1 MHVLTPILC
10 GHWDEPSEQAAAP
23 SAEGFLHTR
32 RPADQ
37 ASQTSQGRDN
47 RLIRRRWSL
56 LAGRSWLFKMN
67 RDMEGEGRNWADFG
81 ERRPEAVR
89 VSPTPAMGTAR
100 WAALQPGV
108 SDVEVVLPDT
118 PRLALLPATFDRGAI
133 RRNGRFES
141 L

>member
-1 MHVLTPILC
+1 MHALTPILC

-56 LAGRSWLFKMN
+56 LAGRSWPFKMN
-67 RDMEGEGRNWADFG
+67 RDMEGEGAVGPTSANEG
-81 ERRPEAVR
+81 PRPSGSR
-89 VSPTPAMGTAR
+89 LRQR
-100 WAALQPGV
+100 WGR
-108 SDVEVVLPDT
+108 PDG
-118 PRLALLPATFDRGAI
+118 PPYNR
-133 RRNGRFES
+133 E
-141 L
+141 